1 MPCKNENDTLSLL
14 FAVTLKNEE
23 RRKHAL
29 RPGTSRSRSKNESKT
44 LAARF
49 VCNFFFLFFF
59 WGQTWRLDI
68 PRTLCYSQNH
78 TLIITLASSYALGK
92 YVLLMKLPSHSIEW
106 ISEPPEGSGV
116 SKQGRRSSVDL
127 IESVER
133 TSYPVVDLR
142 ASVLNGDQAD
152 HLDRG
157 SKLRDLL
164 MDIS

>member
-1 MPCKNENDTLSLL
+1 
-14 FAVTLKNEE
+14 
-23 RRKHAL
+23 
-29 RPGTSRSRSKNESKT
+29 
-44 LAARF
+44 
-49 VCNFFFLFFF
+49 
-59 WGQTWRLDI
+59 
-68 PRTLCYSQNH
+68 
-78 TLIITLASSYALGK
+78 
-92 YVLLMKLPSHSIEW
+92 MKLPSHSIEW
-106 ISEPPEGSGV
+106 ISEPPVGSGV